1 MDCVGRLMI
10 TKLSHRLGT
19 IAGLVQDGARVA
31 DIGSD
36 HALLPVYLVSK
47 GQCPSAIAGELNQ
60 GPFEAAQRQVR
71 EAGLS
76 QQVDVRKG
84 NGLAVITP
92 GETDTVTIAGMG
104 GHLIATI
111 LEEGRIAGK
120 LEHVKELVLQPNV
133 GEDAVRHWLTQHGW
147 ALMDE
152 RILEEDGKIYEV
164 LRAVRTENA
173 EVHNEELYKASRLP
187 GQLGSAEP
195 IRKDEAVELLYRFGP
210 HLLKEPN
217 DVFFLKWESE
227 LLKMERI
234 CRQMEQSG
242 NDEAVDRAK
251 QFRHEMA
258 QMEEV
263 LACLRKDKR

>member
-1 MDCVGRLMI
+1 MI

-19 IAGLVQDGARVA
+19 IAGLVTDGARIA

-47 GQCPSAIAGELNQ
+47 GQCPSAVAGELNQ

-76 QQVDVRKG
+76 QCIDVRKG

-104 GHLIATI
+104 GQLIATI

-120 LEHVKELVLQPNV
+120 LEHVSELVLQPNV

-147 ALMDE
+147 ALMAE
-152 RILEEDGKIYEV
+152 VIIEEDGKIYEV
-164 LRAVRTENA
+164 LRAVRAANA
-173 EVHNEELYKASRLP
+173 ASHNEELYQASRLP
-187 GQLGSAEP
+187 VQSNSVVSISNDQA
-195 IRKDEAVELLYRFGP
+195 IELIYRFGP
-210 HLLKEPN
+210 YLLTEPN
-217 DVFFLKWESE
+217 EVFYLKWESE
-227 LLKMERI
+227 LRKMDRV
-234 CRQMEQSG
+234 CQQMEQSG
-242 NDEAVDRAK
+242 AEEAIDRAK
-251 QFRHEMA
+251 QFRLDMA

-263 LACLRKDKR
+263 LACLRKDKP

>member
-1 MDCVGRLMI
+1 MI

-19 IAGLVQDGARVA
+19 IAGLVQEGARVA

-47 GQCPSAIAGELNQ
+47 GQCPSAVAGELNQ

-71 EAGLS
+71 EAGLANRV
-76 QQVDVRKG
+76 QVRKG

-92 GETDTVTIAGMG
+92 GETDTITIAGMG

-120 LEHVKELVLQPNV
+120 LEYVTELVLQPNV

-164 LRAVRTENA
+164 LRAVRAENA
-173 EVHNEELYKASRLP
+173 ATHNNELYNASRLP
-187 GQLGSAEP
+187 VQSGSEVAITEE
-195 IRKDEAVELLYRFGP
+195 EAVELLYRFGP
-210 HLLKEPN
+210 HLLNEPN
-217 DVFFLKWESE
+217 EVFYLKWESE
-227 LLKMERI
+227 LGKMDRICQQMER
-234 CRQMEQSG
+234 SG
-242 NDEAVDRAK
+242 NDEAISRAK

>member
-1 MDCVGRLMI
+1 MI

-19 IAGLVQDGARVA
+19 IAGLVTIGARVA

-36 HALLPVYLVSK
+36 HALLPVYLVSMGK
-47 GQCPSAIAGELNQ
+47 CPSAVAGELNQ
-60 GPFEAAQRQVR
+60 GPFEAARRQVR

-76 QQVDVRKG
+76 QRIDVRKG

-104 GHLIATI
+104 GHLIAAI
-111 LEEGRIAGK
+111 LEEGRAAGK
-120 LEHVKELVLQPNV
+120 LEHVCELVLQPNV
-133 GEDAVRHWLTQHGW
+133 GEDAVRHWLAQHGW
-147 ALMDE
+147 ALMEE

-164 LRAVRTENA
+164 LRAVRSEEA
-173 EVHNEELYKASRLP
+173 ASHNSELYQASRLP
-187 GQLGSAEP
+187 ARPDSELSVSNE
-195 IRKDEAVELLYRFGP
+195 EAVELLYRFGP

-217 DVFFLKWESE
+217 DVFYLKWESE

-234 CRQMEQSG
+234 CRQMEQSEA
-242 NDEAVDRAK
+242 DEAVSRAK

-258 QMEEV
+258 QIEEV

>member
-1 MDCVGRLMI
+1 MI

-19 IAGLVQDGARVA
+19 IAGLVTDGARVA

-60 GPFEAAQRQVR
+60 GPYEAARRQVR

-76 QQVDVRKG
+76 QKVDVRKG
-84 NGLAVITP
+84 NGLAVVMP

-111 LEEGRIAGK
+111 LEEGRVAGK
-120 LEHVKELVLQPNV
+120 LEHVSELVLQPNV
-133 GEDAVRHWLTQHGW
+133 GEDAVRYWLTQHGW
-147 ALMDE
+147 ALMEE

-164 LRAVRTENA
+164 LRAVRA
-173 EVHNEELYKASRLP
+173 EDAALHNGELYKASRLP
-187 GQLGSAEP
+187 IQSNSLISH
-195 IRKDEAVELLYRFGP
+195 DEAVELIYRFGP
-210 HLLKEPN
+210 YLLTEPN
-217 DVFFLKWESE
+217 DVFYLKWDSE
-227 LLKMERI
+227 LSKMDRI
-234 CRQMEQSG
+234 CKQMEQSG
-242 NDEAVDRAK
+242 ADEAIVRAK
-251 QFRHEMA
+251 QFRLEMA